1 MKTVIGITGTIGSGK
16 DTVAKYIGEKLGVP
30 VMEISK
36 YIKDKVRDAGQ
47 EISRLNVMDMGY
59 KIAKEEGEDI
69 IAIKYLEVMPDVAV
83 ISGFRQLAQL
93 DYLEKNSNLILI
105 SVDADA
111 QVRFDRVHARGTVKE
126 LPTLEKFIEHE
137 LHENSDP
144 ASPMRL
150 FECIKRAKFNIT
162 NDSTLENLYKSTD
175 KVLETAGF
183 SNTK

>member
-1 MKTVIGITGTIGSGK
+1 M
-16 DTVAKYIGEKLGVP
+16 AKYIGTRLDVP

-47 EISRLNVMDMGY
+47 EITRLNVMDMGY

-69 IAIKYLEVMPDVAV
+69 IAIKYLEVMPEVAV

-105 SVDADA
+105 SVEADP
-111 QVRFDRVHARGTVKE
+111 QIRFDRVHARGTVQE
-126 LPTLEKFIEHE
+126 LPTLEKFQEHE

-144 ASPMRL
+144 QSPMRL
-150 FECIKRAKFNIT
+150 FECIKRAKFHIT
-162 NDSTLENLYKSTD
+162 NDSTLENLYKNTD
-175 KVLETAGF
+175 EVLKKVGF